1 MPNDEPKPRA
11 GDQMTNDEI
20 AGRVGRILRSRKGK
34 VALAAVFAMAGV
46 LLAARLALPLV
57 PLPVNLFSERV
68 PQLEILDRDGH
79 SLRTARADG
88 EPFGQRV
95 SYRDI
100 PQPLVEATLAAEDRR
115 FRQHHGVDWRATFR
129 AACQFII
136 HRRVISGGSTI
147 TQQLIKLAEPRPRT
161 FRTKFI
167 EAVQAMRLEQ
177 VWDKQRILC
186 EYLNRLEYGNFNT
199 GCGAAAQFYFGKPL
213 RDLSA
218 AECALLAGLPQA
230 PSRLNPV
237 THFERARKR
246 QQWILARMVEG
257 RSLTIDEL
265 ARAKAEQLRLAKPQ
279 RAFEA
284 PHFVDLVLQQLP
296 FGVHPSGCRVGTD
309 EYPDTLKGG
318 HQAAHTPSSSIRTTL
333 DLELNRF
340 AERTVR
346 QHLAH
351 LREQQAR
358 NAAVVVIDNASGDV
372 LALVGSE
379 NYFAPRSGQ
388 VNGAWSPRS
397 AGSTF
402 KPFTY
407 LLALERGATP
417 ASIVADVP
425 TDFATATGL
434 FSPVNYNRRCYGPM
448 RYRLALANSLNISA
462 VKVLASIGG
471 PEPLQNR
478 LQACGLTTL
487 TRPAEDY
494 GLGLTIGNAEARL
507 LELANAYACL
517 ARLGEYR
524 GYRLVPDETSRT
536 QVPEDKVG
544 ADDGHARRRVADA
557 GVAYLIADILSDN
570 DARTLAFGAE
580 TPLRFDFPVACK
592 TGTSSDFR
600 DNWAFGYTPEFTV
613 GVWVGN
619 FDGKP
624 MQNVSGISG
633 AGPILHDLFEQLHA
647 QFGTSWYSQPKEIIK
662 CSVHPLT
669 GHRLHDGSLA
679 GGITEKFLASNLPPF
694 ESAADFEP
702 VSSRRTQR
710 STPVIRLPPEYCE
723 WFGSAD
729 NWLAGRAVCSLAE
742 TALRI
747 KFPLPGTTFYLD
759 ADLPHKGAKVHL
771 QAEGLDNVRWQSETL
786 QLERE
791 GNREIAVLAE
801 GRHQIVVS
809 DPRSGA
815 QVQTWIQVVAR

>member
-1 MPNDEPKPRA
+1 M
-11 GDQMTNDEI
+11 
-20 AGRVGRILRSRKGK
+20 
-34 VALAAVFAMAGV
+34 
-46 LLAARLALPLV
+46 LPFV
-57 PLPVNLFSERV
+57 PLPETLFSERV
-68 PQLEILDRDGH
+68 PQFEILDRNGH
-79 SLRTARADG
+79 SLRAARSDG
-88 EPFGQRV
+88 GPFGERV
-95 SYRDI
+95 SYLEI

-115 FRQHHGVDWRATFR
+115 FRKHHGVDWRATFR
-129 AACQFII
+129 AACQCTI

-177 VWDKQRILC
+177 VWDKQRVLG
-186 EYLNRLEYGNFNT
+186 EYLNRVEYGNFNT
-199 GCGAAAQFYFGKPL
+199 GCAAAAQFYFGKPL

-218 AECALLAGLPQA
+218 AECALLAALPQA

-246 QQWILARMVEG
+246 QQWILARMWEG
-257 RSLTIDEL
+257 GSLTAEEFGR
-265 ARAKAEQLRLAKPQ
+265 ARGEALRLAKPQ

-284 PHFVDLVLQQLP
+284 PHFVDLVLQNLGRYSLGTPASLP
-296 FGVHPSGCRVGTD
+296 ATVRSAGLAGKDAGAPGVVSAI
-309 EYPDTLKGG
+309 K
-318 HQAAHTPSSSIRTTL
+318 TTL
-333 DLELNRF
+333 DLDLNRF
-340 AERTVR
+340 AERMVR
-346 QHLAH
+346 QHLADLH
-351 LREQQAR
+351 EQQAH
-358 NAAVVVIDNASGDV
+358 NASVVVIDNRSGDV

-379 NYFAPRSGQ
+379 NYFAPASGQ
-388 VNGAWSPRS
+388 VNGAWAPRS
-397 AGSTF
+397 AGSTL

-407 LLALERGATP
+407 LLAFERGATP

-425 TDFATATGL
+425 TDFATSTGL

-448 RYRLALANSLNISA
+448 RYRSALANSLNISA

-471 PEPLQNR
+471 PHALQTR

-487 TRPAEDY
+487 TRTAEDY

-524 GYRLVPDETSRT
+524 PYRLWSENEERHGEV
-536 QVPEDKVG
+536 
-544 ADDGHARRRVADA
+544 RVADC

-624 MQNVSGISG
+624 MEHVSGISG
-633 AGPILHDLFEQLHA
+633 AGPILHDLFEHLHA
-647 QFGTSWYSQPKEIIK
+647 QFGTSWYATPKDIVE
-662 CSVHPLT
+662 CSIHPLT
-669 GHRLHDGSLA
+669 GHRLRGLNAEA
-679 GGITEKFLASNLPPF
+679 GIPEKFLTSNLPLF
-694 ESAADFEP
+694 EALEDYMP
-702 VSSRRTQR
+702 VGSRITHHASR
-710 STPVIRLPPEYCE
+710 PVRLRAEYRE
-723 WFGSAD
+723 WFDSAD
-729 NWLAGRAVCSLAE
+729 NWLTGQAVCPEAE
-742 TALRI
+742 SALRI
-747 KFPLPGTTFYLD
+747 TFPLPGTTFYLD
-759 ADLPHKGAKVHL
+759 SDLPHKGRKLHL
-771 QAEGLDNVRWQSETL
+771 HAQGPENLRWQSETL
-786 QLERE
+786 QLEHE

-809 DPRSGA
+809 DPKNGEQA
-815 QVQTWIQVVAR
+815 QTWIQVVAR